1 LKKFL
6 KNKKEQKVGEMN
18 QRYKRKKLKNF
29 ERVIELKE
37 GRPPRYGEEK
47 IRIITKEEKIHTQFS

>member
-1 LKKFL
+1 MKKFL

-37 GRPPRYGEEK
+37 GRRARYGEEK